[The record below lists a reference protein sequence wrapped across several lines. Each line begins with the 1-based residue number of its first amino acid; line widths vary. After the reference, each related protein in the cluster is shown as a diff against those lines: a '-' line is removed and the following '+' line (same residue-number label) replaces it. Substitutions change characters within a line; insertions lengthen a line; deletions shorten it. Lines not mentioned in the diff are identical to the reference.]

1 MLKLSGI
8 RKRVSELFSQIS
20 KSAEDAGQYF
30 DDRKAGLLELSM
42 LPWFQYIVHYREN
55 EVDNAMLALA
65 DPKTKQEDLDY
76 LRAKYWIAVKFL
88 EHLHE
93 ATQ

>member
-1 MLKLSGI
+1 MLKLSAI
-8 RKRVSELFSQIS
+8 RKNVSKLFSYLS
-20 KSAEDAGQYF
+20 SAEEQGQYF
-30 DDRKAGLLELSM
+30 DDRKAGLLELSV